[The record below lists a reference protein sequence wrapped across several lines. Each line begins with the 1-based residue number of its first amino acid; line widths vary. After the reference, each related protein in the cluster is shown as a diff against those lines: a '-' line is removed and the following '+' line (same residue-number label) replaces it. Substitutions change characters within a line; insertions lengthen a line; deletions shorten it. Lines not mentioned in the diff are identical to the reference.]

1 MAVISRH
8 AFGSKANIETAKTEG
23 IIDAYDVLFLDTK
36 EIGWIAKDGS
46 TVMATPRTQE
56 SIVVNGVTGLGIS
69 NGATIAA
76 GTSLD
81 EFVKMV
87 VQKAIPATYNKPAVS
102 IANNGGQ
109 YYFVVETGVMWTYQN
124 GWVQITTTPSDV
136 KNYADSVASTAAS
149 DAQAYADEI
158 GKRVT
163 GSIDDDGTVILTF
176 GEQMFTTE

>member
-1 MAVISRH
+1 MADSASSSVLSTI
-8 AFGSKANIETAKTEG
+8 ATVNSKLSDLE
-23 IIDAYDVLFLDTK
+23 V
-36 EIGWIAKDGS
+36 KDGQLIF
-46 TVMATPRTQE
+46 VQDK
-56 SIVVNGVTGLGIS
+56 N
-69 NGATIAA
+69 TIALDFGGKRRFYKQIEELSTEDSRA
-76 GTSLD
+76 SLLAP
-81 EFVKMV
+81 V
-87 VQKAIPATYNKPAVS
+87 T
-102 IANNGGQ
+102 GQ

-176 GEQMFTTE
+176 GDQVFTAE

>member
-1 MAVISRH
+1 MADSASSSVLSTI
-8 AFGSKANIETAKTEG
+8 ATVNSKLSDLE
-23 IIDAYDVLFLDTK
+23 V
-36 EIGWIAKDGS
+36 KDGQLIF
-46 TVMATPRTQE
+46 VQDK
-56 SIVVNGVTGLGIS
+56 N
-69 NGATIAA
+69 TIALDFGGKRRFYKQIEELSTEDSRA
-76 GTSLD
+76 SLLAP
-81 EFVKMV
+81 V
-87 VQKAIPATYNKPAVS
+87 T
-102 IANNGGQ
+102 GQ

>member
-1 MAVISRH
+1 MADSASSSVLSTI
-8 AFGSKANIETAKTEG
+8 ATVNSKLSDLE
-23 IIDAYDVLFLDTK
+23 V
-36 EIGWIAKDGS
+36 KDGQLIF
-46 TVMATPRTQE
+46 VQDK
-56 SIVVNGVTGLGIS
+56 N
-69 NGATIAA
+69 TIALDFGGKRRFYKQIEELSTEDSRA
-76 GTSLD
+76 SLLAP
-81 EFVKMV
+81 V
-87 VQKAIPATYNKPAVS
+87 T
-102 IANNGGQ
+102 GQ

-163 GSIDDDGTVILTF
+163 GSIDADGTVILTF

>member
-1 MAVISRH
+1 MADSATSPVLSAI
-8 AFGSKANIETAKTEG
+8 ATVNSKLSDLE
-23 IIDAYDVLFLDTK
+23 V
-36 EIGWIAKDGS
+36 KDGQLIF
-46 TVMATPRTQE
+46 VQDK
-56 SIVVNGVTGLGIS
+56 N
-69 NGATIAA
+69 TIALDFGGKRRFYKQIEELSTEDSRA
-76 GTSLD
+76 SLLAP
-81 EFVKMV
+81 V
-87 VQKAIPATYNKPAVS
+87 T
-102 IANNGGQ
+102 GQ

-176 GEQMFTTE
+176 GGQMFTTE

>member
-1 MAVISRH
+1 MADSASSSVLSTI
-8 AFGSKANIETAKTEG
+8 ATVNSKLSDLE
-23 IIDAYDVLFLDTK
+23 V
-36 EIGWIAKDGS
+36 KDGQLIF
-46 TVMATPRTQE
+46 VQDK
-56 SIVVNGVTGLGIS
+56 N
-69 NGATIAA
+69 TIALDFGGKRRFYKQIEELSTEDSRA
-76 GTSLD
+76 SLLAP
-81 EFVKMV
+81 V
-87 VQKAIPATYNKPAVS
+87 T
-102 IANNGGQ
+102 GQ

-163 GSIDDDGTVILTF
+163 GSIDDYGTVILTF

>member
-1 MAVISRH
+1 MADSASSSVLSTI
-8 AFGSKANIETAKTEG
+8 ATVNSKLSDLE
-23 IIDAYDVLFLDTK
+23 V
-36 EIGWIAKDGS
+36 KDGQLIF
-46 TVMATPRTQE
+46 VQDK
-56 SIVVNGVTGLGIS
+56 N
-69 NGATIAA
+69 TIALDFGGKRRFYKQIEELSTEDSRA
-76 GTSLD
+76 SLLAP
-81 EFVKMV
+81 V
-87 VQKAIPATYNKPAVS
+87 T
-102 IANNGGQ
+102 GQ
-109 YYFVVETGVMWTYQN
+109 YYFVVETGLMWTYQN

>member
-1 MAVISRH
+1 MADSASSSVLSTI
-8 AFGSKANIETAKTEG
+8 ATVNSKLSDLE
-23 IIDAYDVLFLDTK
+23 V
-36 EIGWIAKDGS
+36 KDGQLIF
-46 TVMATPRTQE
+46 VQDK
-56 SIVVNGVTGLGIS
+56 N
-69 NGATIAA
+69 TIALDFGGKRRFYKQIEELSTEDSRA
-76 GTSLD
+76 SLLAP
-81 EFVKMV
+81 V
-87 VQKAIPATYNKPAVS
+87 T
-102 IANNGGQ
+102 GQ

-176 GEQMFTTE
+176 GERMFTTE

>member
-1 MAVISRH
+1 MADSATSPVLSAI
-8 AFGSKANIETAKTEG
+8 ATVNSKLSGLE
-23 IIDAYDVLFLDTK
+23 V
-36 EIGWIAKDGS
+36 KDGQLIF
-46 TVMATPRTQE
+46 VQDK
-56 SIVVNGVTGLGIS
+56 N
-69 NGATIAA
+69 TIALDFGGKRRFYKQIEELLTEDSRA
-76 GTSLD
+76 SLLAP
-81 EFVKMV
+81 V
-87 VQKAIPATYNKPAVS
+87 T
-102 IANNGGQ
+102 GQ

-163 GSIDDDGTVILTF
+163 GSIDNDGTVILTF

>member
-1 MAVISRH
+1 MADS
-8 AFGSKANIETAKTEG
+8 ASSS
-23 IIDAYDVLFLDTK
+23 VL
-36 EIGWIAKDGS
+36 S
-46 TVMATPRTQE
+46 
-56 SIVVNGVTGLGIS
+56 
-69 NGATIAA
+69 TIATVNSKLSDLEVKNGQLIFVQDKNTIA
-76 GTSLD
+76 LDFGGKRRFYKQIEELSTEDSRASLLAP
-81 EFVKMV
+81 V
-87 VQKAIPATYNKPAVS
+87 T
-102 IANNGGQ
+102 GQ

>member
-1 MAVISRH
+1 MADSTSSPVLSAI
-8 AFGSKANIETAKTEG
+8 ATVNSKLSDLE
-23 IIDAYDVLFLDTK
+23 
-36 EIGWIAKDGS
+36 AKDGQLIFVQDKNAIALDFGGKRRFYKQIEELS
-46 TVMATPRTQE
+46 TEDSRASLLAP
-56 SIVVNGVTGLGIS
+56 VT
-69 NGATIAA
+69 
-76 GTSLD
+76 
-81 EFVKMV
+81 
-87 VQKAIPATYNKPAVS
+87 
-102 IANNGGQ
+102 GQ

>member
-1 MAVISRH
+1 MADS
-8 AFGSKANIETAKTEG
+8 ASSS
-23 IIDAYDVLFLDTK
+23 VL
-36 EIGWIAKDGS
+36 S
-46 TVMATPRTQE
+46 
-56 SIVVNGVTGLGIS
+56 
-69 NGATIAA
+69 TIATVNSKLSDLEVKNGQLIFVQDKNTIA
-76 GTSLD
+76 LDFGGKRRFYKQIEELSTEDSRASLLAP
-81 EFVKMV
+81 V
-87 VQKAIPATYNKPAVS
+87 T
-102 IANNGGQ
+102 GQ

-163 GSIDDDGTVILTF
+163 GSIDDNGTVILTF

>member
-1 MAVISRH
+1 MADS
-8 AFGSKANIETAKTEG
+8 ASSS
-23 IIDAYDVLFLDTK
+23 VL
-36 EIGWIAKDGS
+36 S
-46 TVMATPRTQE
+46 
-56 SIVVNGVTGLGIS
+56 
-69 NGATIAA
+69 TIATVNSKLSDLEVKNGQLIFVQDKNTIA
-76 GTSLD
+76 LDFGGKRRFYKQIEELSTEDSRASLLAP
-81 EFVKMV
+81 V
-87 VQKAIPATYNKPAVS
+87 T
-102 IANNGGQ
+102 GQ
-109 YYFVVETGVMWTYQN
+109 YYFVVETGVIWTYQN

>member
-1 MAVISRH
+1 MADSASSSVLSTI
-8 AFGSKANIETAKTEG
+8 ATVNSKLSDLE
-23 IIDAYDVLFLDTK
+23 V
-36 EIGWIAKDGS
+36 KDGQLIF
-46 TVMATPRTQE
+46 VQDK
-56 SIVVNGVTGLGIS
+56 N
-69 NGATIAA
+69 TIALDFGGKRRFYKQIEELSTEDSRA
-76 GTSLD
+76 SLLAP
-81 EFVKMV
+81 V
-87 VQKAIPATYNKPAVS
+87 T
-102 IANNGGQ
+102 GQ

-136 KNYADSVASTAAS
+136 KNYADSVASTASS

>member
-1 MAVISRH
+1 MADSATSPVLSAI
-8 AFGSKANIETAKTEG
+8 ATVNSKLYGLE
-23 IIDAYDVLFLDTK
+23 V
-36 EIGWIAKDGS
+36 KDGQLIF
-46 TVMATPRTQE
+46 VQDK
-56 SIVVNGVTGLGIS
+56 N
-69 NGATIAA
+69 TIALDFGGKRRFYKQIDELSTEDSRA
-76 GTSLD
+76 SLLAP
-81 EFVKMV
+81 V
-87 VQKAIPATYNKPAVS
+87 T
-102 IANNGGQ
+102 GQ

-176 GEQMFTTE
+176 GGQMFTTE